1 MTDAK
6 LGGLEERSVDVKGVR
21 MRYFVGGEGPPLLLV
36 HGLGGAAS
44 NWTELIPLLAGRH
57 RLLVPDL
64 PGHGCSSALPAVS
77 GLEPF
82 ADRVAL
88 VAEREGML
96 PAPVV
101 GHSLGGMIV
110 LRLALRRPADVEA
123 VVLAGAAGLS
133 IGNVWGRELLSL
145 FTTVRPG
152 RLAARYRGLV
162 TRSPLLRRLVFGFV
176 SVADP
181 VALTEEAVEG
191 FLAAQL
197 LHTDVDSAWQ
207 ALRRDDPR
215 QELEAVRCPVLV
227 LWGSEDVQL
236 PLDDAFEYTR
246 RLRARLRVIPGCGHL
261 LIGERPDACDQAIAD
276 FLGDRS
282 LERHHL
288 PACLGRRRRQEFDPV
303 GDNVDGAA
311 LLALVLPGAVPEP
324 PLDSDLSPLGEVLRT
339 ELGLPVPDR
348 NPEEVRL
355 VVLPASIDRDPESR
369 ESFLLAELAHLDIAR
384 QISDQDD
391 AVHGSCPPSCR

>member
-6 LGGLEERSVDVKGVR
+6 LAGLEERFAEVKGVQ
-21 MRYFVGGEGPPLLLV
+21 MRYFVGGEGPPLVLV

-44 NWTELIPLLAGRH
+44 NWTELAPLLVERH

-64 PGHGCSSALPAVS
+64 PGHGRSTALPAVS

-110 LRLALRRPADVEA
+110 LRLALRRPADVKA
-123 VVLAGAAGLS
+123 LVLAGAAGLS
-133 IGNVWGRELLSL
+133 VGNVWGRQLLSI
-145 FTTVRPG
+145 FTSVRPG
-152 RLAARYRGLV
+152 RLAARYRGWV
-162 TRSPLLRRLVFGFV
+162 SRSPLLRRLVFGFV

-181 VALTEEAVEG
+181 VGLTDEAVEG
-191 FLAAQL
+191 FLAGQL

-215 QELEAVRCPVLV
+215 QELENVRCPVLV

-261 LIGERPDACDQAIAD
+261 LIGERPDACADAIER
-276 FLGDRS
+276 FLGDGGV
-282 LERHHL
+282 EGHHL
-288 PACLGRRRRQEFDPV
+288 R
-303 GDNVDGAA
+303 
-311 LLALVLPGAVPEP
+311 
-324 PLDSDLSPLGEVLRT
+324 S
-339 ELGLPVPDR
+339 
-348 NPEEVRL
+348 
-355 VVLPASIDRDPESR
+355 
-369 ESFLLAELAHLDIAR
+369 
-384 QISDQDD
+384 
-391 AVHGSCPPSCR
+391 

>member
-6 LGGLEERSVDVKGVR
+6 IVGLEERFADVKGVQ
-21 MRYFVGGEGPPLLLV
+21 MRYFMGGEGPPLVLV

-44 NWTELIPLLAGRH
+44 NWTELAPLLVERH

-64 PGHGCSSALPAVS
+64 PGHGRSTALPAVS

-110 LRLALRRPADVEA
+110 LRLALRRPADVQGL
-123 VVLAGAAGLS
+123 VLAGAAGLS
-133 IGNVWGRELLSL
+133 IGNVWGRQLLSI
-145 FTTVRPG
+145 FTSVRPG
-152 RLAARYRGLV
+152 RLAARYRGWV
-162 TRSPLLRRLVFGFV
+162 SRSPLLRRLVFGFV

-181 VALTEEAVEG
+181 VGLTDEAVEG
-191 FLAAQL
+191 FLAGHL

-215 QELEAVRCPVLV
+215 QELEHVRCPVLV

-261 LIGERPDACDQAIAD
+261 LIGERPDACAGAIEQ
-276 FLGDRS
+276 FLGDGG
-282 LERHHL
+282 LEGHHL
-288 PACLGRRRRQEFDPV
+288 R
-303 GDNVDGAA
+303 
-311 LLALVLPGAVPEP
+311 
-324 PLDSDLSPLGEVLRT
+324 S
-339 ELGLPVPDR
+339 
-348 NPEEVRL
+348 
-355 VVLPASIDRDPESR
+355 
-369 ESFLLAELAHLDIAR
+369 
-384 QISDQDD
+384 
-391 AVHGSCPPSCR
+391 